1 MSHPYIYLQ
10 KIDFVYY
17 ADENG
22 DHKLA
27 YTVFWLFYYTNHQ
40 NRIFVQKI
48 LIYFG
53 KVWRKSNMCIIR
65 YGWLIPLYLFI
76 PLVCSTI
83 FLIIKNSCFR
93 EELSD
98 IPFFFRHNC
107 NKSLWKNIFFV
118 SLQLRT
124 SHLVCAPPQ
133 LKLSPSPTTCAVD
146 YFQRLRFFNSRLLEK
161 FTGKPKI
168 VSHPTSS
175 QEILKHKSTFTF
187 TLRTIYEVNGTAQY
201 LI

>member
-1 MSHPYIYLQ
+1 MNKCCFFPWSNRRFRWIIWSITDFYVTFIISIWILNSPSKLVLLPWVTLTFTCKKSI
-10 KIDFVYY
+10 FVYC

-107 NKSLWKNIFFV
+107 NKSLWKNICANFPA
-118 SLQLRT
+118 LY
-124 SHLVCAPPQ
+124 LVIH
-133 LKLSPSPTTCAVD
+133 
-146 YFQRLRFFNSRLLEK
+146 F
-161 FTGKPKI
+161 
-168 VSHPTSS
+168 
-175 QEILKHKSTFTF
+175 
-187 TLRTIYEVNGTAQY
+187 
-201 LI
+201 